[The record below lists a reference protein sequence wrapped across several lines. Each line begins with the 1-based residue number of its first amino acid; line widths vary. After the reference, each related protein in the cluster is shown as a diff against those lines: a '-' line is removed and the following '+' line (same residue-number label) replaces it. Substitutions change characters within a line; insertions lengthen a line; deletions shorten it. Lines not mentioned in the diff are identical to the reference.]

1 MKCNAHHEIL
11 ITIAAASVAIS
22 LSGVSLAANA
32 TSKGVEGYSGKNPK
46 FHCAAFHTGGTQP
59 LNVTINGPA
68 TADIDS
74 SVTYAI
80 SVYGSPGNIGGLNVA
95 SDHDTL
101 EVVNTDMRVAGA
113 ELAHRI
119 GHTADA
125 TGAVR
130 FEFGWH
136 APQTSG
142 TATLFVAGVLGD
154 RLMEC
159 ESSRGTIA
167 V

>member
-1 MKCNAHHEIL
+1 MKRNAYQEIL
-11 ITIAAASVAIS
+11 ITIAAASVAVS

-32 TSKGVEGYSGKNPK
+32 TS
-46 FHCAAFHTGGTQP
+46 
-59 LNVTINGPA
+59 NGPA

-80 SVYGSPGNIGGLNVA
+80 SVYGSPGNIGDSNVA
-95 SDHDTL
+95 SDHGAL
-101 EVVNTDMRVAGA
+101 YVVNTDMCVAGA

-125 TGAVR
+125 TVAVR

-136 APQTSG
+136 APQTSC

-154 RLMEC
+154 RLVGC